1 MVFVRE
7 NVAMD
12 ETDLKILRILRENSR
27 IKYVQIAKKVGLSE
41 GAVRRRIRKLLDE
54 SIIKKFTIE
63 TAAEVEGIVLIK
75 TDPTKTGEAVSKI
88 RKMADKTFEVSGDY
102 DVAAFIQAYT
112 IEELNKKV
120 DEIRKLPS
128 VLSTNTLIRMK

>member
-1 MVFVRE
+1 
-7 NVAMD
+7 MD

-27 IKYVQIAKKVGLSE
+27 IKYVQIAKKIGLSE

-54 SIIKKFTIE
+54 NIIKKFTIE

-102 DVAAFIQAYT
+102 DIAAFIQAYT

>member
-1 MVFVRE
+1 
-7 NVAMD
+7 MD

-27 IKYVQIAKKVGLSE
+27 IKYVQIAKKIGLSE

-54 SIIKKFTIE
+54 NIIKKFTIE

-75 TDPTKTGEAVSKI
+75 TEPTKTGEAVSKI

-102 DVAAFIQAYT
+102 DIAAFIQAYT

-120 DEIRKLPS
+120 DEIRKLLS

>member
-1 MVFVRE
+1 
-7 NVAMD
+7 MD

-27 IKYVQIAKKVGLSE
+27 IKYVQIAKKIGLSE

-54 SIIKKFTIE
+54 NIIKKFTIE

-75 TDPTKTGEAVSKI
+75 TEPTKTGEAVSKI

-102 DVAAFIQAYT
+102 DIAAFIQAYT

>member
-1 MVFVRE
+1 
-7 NVAMD
+7 MD

-27 IKYVQIAKKVGLSE
+27 IKYVQIAKKIGLSE

-75 TDPTKTGEAVSKI
+75 TEPTKTGEAVSKI

-102 DVAAFIQAYT
+102 DIAAFIQAYT

>member
-1 MVFVRE
+1 MLP
-7 NVAMD
+7 MD

-27 IKYVQIAKKVGLSE
+27 IKYVQIAKKIGLSE

-54 SIIKKFTIE
+54 NIIKKFTIE

-75 TDPTKTGEAVSKI
+75 TEPTKTGEAVSKI

-102 DVAAFIQAYT
+102 DIAAFIQAYT

>member
-54 SIIKKFTIE
+54 NIIKKFTIE

-102 DVAAFIQAYT
+102 DIAAFIQAYT

>member
-1 MVFVRE
+1 
-7 NVAMD
+7 MD

-27 IKYVQIAKKVGLSE
+27 IKYVQIAKKIGLSE

-54 SIIKKFTIE
+54 NIIKKFTIE
-63 TAAEVEGIVLIK
+63 TTAEVEGIVLIK
-75 TDPTKTGEAVSKI
+75 TEPTKTGEAVSKI

-102 DVAAFIQAYT
+102 DIAAFIQAYT